1 VEVLKISL
9 FGRVELNYDNRLAEV
24 KIPKIAQALLAYM
37 LLKRR
42 RFYTREGLAALFWGD
57 MSEERARSCL
67 NTALWRLRRALEPK
81 ETAKSGY
88 VLTASSGNIG
98 FNWDSAYWLDVQI
111 FEDEVVQLLGRSPEA
126 LSQQEGQRLQAA
138 LELYTG
144 DVLEEFYEDWV
155 LVDRERLRQLLLNGL
170 TQLMLYYK
178 HRGEYTQ
185 SLSYG
190 QAILQHDPLRENI
203 HREMMQLYLA
213 NNEPVMAI
221 RQYQSCQEVLANELN
236 ITPMPETQAL
246 YQQIMAGR
254 PETQAEL
261 SPNLTTFQQALDQF
275 QQALLEFD
283 RAREKLSRA
292 KQLIEQF
299 KNNQDYFNVRQ
310 G

>member
-1 VEVLKISL
+1 
-9 FGRVELNYDNRLAEV
+9 
-24 KIPKIAQALLAYM
+24 
-37 LLKRR
+37 
-42 RFYTREGLAALFWGD
+42 
-57 MSEERARSCL
+57 
-67 NTALWRLRRALEPK
+67 
-81 ETAKSGY
+81 
-88 VLTASSGNIG
+88 
-98 FNWDSAYWLDVQI
+98 
-111 FEDEVVQLLGRSPEA
+111 
-126 LSQQEGQRLQAA
+126 
-138 LELYTG
+138 
-144 DVLEEFYEDWV
+144 
-155 LVDRERLRQLLLNGL
+155 
-170 TQLMLYYK
+170 
-178 HRGEYTQ
+178 
-185 SLSYG
+185 
-190 QAILQHDPLRENI
+190 
-203 HREMMQLYLA
+203 MQLYLA

-236 ITPMPETQAL
+236 IPPMPETQSL